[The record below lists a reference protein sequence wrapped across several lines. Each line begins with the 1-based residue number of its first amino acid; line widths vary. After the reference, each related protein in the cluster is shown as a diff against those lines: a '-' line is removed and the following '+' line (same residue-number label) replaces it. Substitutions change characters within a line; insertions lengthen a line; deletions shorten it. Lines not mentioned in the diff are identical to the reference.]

1 MSASNL
7 AVHLRA
13 LGEHQ
18 AARELDQDTL
28 DRCRR
33 VLGDDHPET
42 QRSARNLAADL
53 KALGESPA
61 DAGG

>member
-7 AVHLRA
+7 AVGLSA

-18 AARELDQDTL
+18 AARELDEDTL
-28 DRCRR
+28 DRRR
-33 VLGDDHPET
+33 QVLGDDHPET
-42 QRSARNLAADL
+42 QRSASNLAADL
-53 KALGESPA
+53 TALGESPA